1 MMLRDILGKNV
12 RYHRAQRKLTQEQA
26 AELCN
31 MSSKYWGKIER
42 GDQAATIDI
51 IAKISAGL
59 NIPAEDLL
67 AEQKTDRDNSPNP

>member
-1 MMLRDILGKNV
+1 MQYEQQILGKN
-12 RYHRAQRKLTQEQA
+12 RA
-26 AELCN
+26 
-31 MSSKYWGKIER
+31 